1 MLTSFIFGFCLMG
14 LLCIFCLMA
23 SVCALFKVQ
32 ELHNRC
38 IDILVCAYDWLE
50 QCRYKYGK
58 ETEHEESNRD

>member
-1 MLTSFIFGFCLMG
+1 MLTSFISGFCLMG

-38 IDILVCAYDWLE
+38 IDILVCACDWLE
-50 QCRYKYGK
+50 QIRREPEVTAHEG
-58 ETEHEESNRD
+58 TE